1 MRKTN
6 VIENDVLPS
15 SSLTEDEE
23 MLCDRQFVRQHWKK
37 IGNHT
42 LLTEKEEGA
51 LCRRIA
57 KNDLSARDKLILHN
71 LRLVVSIAQKYVKWS
86 SLLELSDLVQE
97 GTMGLM
103 RATEKFNPALGFR
116 FTTYATWWIRQ
127 HIIRALDNQTL
138 TIRLP
143 VHTIERR
150 NRILAAAKKLAKDG
164 EAFPPT
170 EAIAEYLK
178 IPLESVRKDL
188 MTMNLSVPISL
199 NNPINSGDYTGL
211 AMLQD
216 FIPDASAMSPIVR
229 IEARQELEVRYCA
242 LEHILKTVKDMR
254 GNQERN
260 LLIFK
265 EIHGFNAE
273 GERKNLARIG
283 RDFGLSRERVRQILR
298 MIFRNLRSCGIEVD
312 QEGLEKYGASI
323 QELEKLAGES
333 RELHI

>member
-1 MRKTN
+1 MRKAN
-6 VIENDVLPS
+6 VIEKNGFPPS
-15 SSLTEDEE
+15 SLAEE
-23 MLCDRQFVRQHWKK
+23 EEVLRYRHVVPQHWKE

-42 LLTEKEEGA
+42 LLTKKEEGA

-97 GTMGLM
+97 GTLGLM

-127 HIIRALDNQTL
+127 HITRALDNQTL

-150 NRILAAAKKLAKDG
+150 NRILAAAKKLTEDG
-164 EAFPPT
+164 ETFPPAQ
-170 EAIAEYLK
+170 AIADYLK

-188 MTMNLSVPISL
+188 MTMSLSVPISL
-199 NNPINSGDYTGL
+199 NNPINSDDYTGP

-216 FIPDASAMSPIVR
+216 FIPDASAMSPIIL

-260 LLIFK
+260 LLIFR
-265 EIHGFNAE
+265 EIHGLNAE
-273 GERKNLARIG
+273 GKGKNLARIG

-298 MIFRNLRSCGIEVD
+298 MIFRNLHSCGIEMN
-312 QEGLEKYGASI
+312 QEGLEKYCVSI
-323 QELEKLAGES
+323 QELEKLTGES